1 VRREERRRAHIFGG
15 IRLYRHRR
23 HRRGFERLLR
33 QHHFDNIDTFKRIV
47 SALIAVLIWPL
58 ILLGLEVHIN

>member
-1 VRREERRRAHIFGG
+1 MRISFLGFVYLVIG
-15 IRLYRHRR
+15 IVVAAANDY
-23 HRRGFERLLR
+23 
-33 QHHFDNIDTFKRIV
+33 FDNIDTIKRIV

>member
-1 VRREERRRAHIFGG
+1 MRISFLGLVYLVVG
-15 IRLYRHRR
+15 IIVAAMNDY
-23 HRRGFERLLR
+23 
-33 QHHFDNIDTFKRIV
+33 FDNFDTFKRIV

>member
-1 VRREERRRAHIFGG
+1 MRISFLGFVYLVIG
-15 IRLYRHRR
+15 IVVAAANDY
-23 HRRGFERLLR
+23 
-33 QHHFDNIDTFKRIV
+33 FDNIDTFKRIV